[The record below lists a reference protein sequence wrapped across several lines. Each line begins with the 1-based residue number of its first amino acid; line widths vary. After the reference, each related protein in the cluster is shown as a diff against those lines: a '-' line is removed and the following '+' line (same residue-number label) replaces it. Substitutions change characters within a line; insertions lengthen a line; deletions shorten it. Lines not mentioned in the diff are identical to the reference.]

1 MRQTSYH
8 QWMAAAVLLMLLGS
22 GLANAEKRDSET
34 EGYLLRYQFNKDEVL
49 NYQVDHETTMT
60 TTRPEL
66 TEKVTNEVRT
76 RKNHRV
82 VSVDSSGNA
91 WMELSIEEVK
101 MSAQFGDGEPL
112 CFDSRNPED
121 CPKSYQHVRDI
132 IGKPLAQVQISPRGE
147 LLSTKPLAAAK
158 VLDKTKSG
166 KPDGALSDDAA
177 RNFLVEFPEERKRVG
192 ESWTNT
198 FKVNV
203 RVSQRL
209 QQPVTMQ
216 RSYELV
222 DVTDG
227 LATIKL
233 RTVLITPIRDGM
245 ILAQLIQMTPEG
257 TIVFD
262 IKNGRI
268 VSRTLTIDKTEVGVI
283 GGESAMHAKS
293 KREERWID
301 PNAEKKDG

>member
-1 MRQTSYH
+1 
-8 QWMAAAVLLMLLGS
+8 MLLLLFS
-22 GLANAEKRDSET
+22 SLGLAIAEDGGSQADS
-34 EGYLLRYQFNKDEVL
+34 YLLRYQFNKDEVL
-49 NYQVDHETTMT
+49 SYQVDHEATMI

-66 TEKVTNEVRT
+66 REKVTNEVQT
-76 RKNHRV
+76 RKTHRV
-82 VSVDSSGNA
+82 VSVDSDGNA
-91 WMELSIEEVK
+91 WMELAIEEAR
-101 MSAQFGDGEPL
+101 MSAQFGEAAPL
-112 CFDSRNPED
+112 TYDSREPGD
-121 CPKSYQHVRDI
+121 CPKEYRHVQDV
-132 IGKPLAQVQISPRGE
+132 IGKPLAQVQVSPRGE
-147 LLSTKPLAAAK
+147 LLATKPLLGPAA
-158 VLDKTKSG
+158 LDKAKLLKSEG
-166 KPDGALSDDAA
+166 GLSDEAS
-177 RNFLVEFPEERKRVG
+177 RNFLIEFPEQPIKVG
-192 ESWTNT
+192 ESWNNT

-245 ILAQLIQMTPEG
+245 VLAQLIQMTPEG
-257 TIVFD
+257 SMVFD
-262 IKNGRI
+262 VKNGRM

-283 GGESAMHAKS
+283 GGESSMHAKS

-301 PNAEKKDG
+301 PSAEKSAG